1 MNLLENMA
9 SAGICLP
16 TNQFWLVESE
26 SFLPGSKHLFGTQAK
41 ASFEGSAE
49 TFISHNDVMLGLYR
63 AKIKIPG
70 SQCVAVARVSGKR
83 KWWFQ
88 GKWAGA
94 LYFEGEGGRGSE
106 GGITS
111 TRSWTGHIRPNK
123 VQCVKYFC
131 NVFKLLMVYT
141 KSTTDYF
148 VVALKSLIV
157 LPLEF
162 ALKKCWNCLV
172 ILSFFYSGTR
182 WLKWVQFIFISWLW
196 NKGQTSC

>member
-1 MNLLENMA
+1 MNLLENMS

-49 TFISHNDVMLGLYR
+49 TFISHNDVKLGLYR

-94 LYFEGEGGRGSE
+94 LYFEGEE
-106 GGITS
+106 GGEGIGRWDHKHKIMD
-111 TRSWTGHIRPNK
+111 RSYK
-123 VQCVKYFC
+123 
-131 NVFKLLMVYT
+131 T
-141 KSTTDYF
+141 K
-148 VVALKSLIV
+148 
-157 LPLEF
+157 
-162 ALKKCWNCLV
+162 
-172 ILSFFYSGTR
+172 
-182 WLKWVQFIFISWLW
+182 
-196 NKGQTSC
+196 